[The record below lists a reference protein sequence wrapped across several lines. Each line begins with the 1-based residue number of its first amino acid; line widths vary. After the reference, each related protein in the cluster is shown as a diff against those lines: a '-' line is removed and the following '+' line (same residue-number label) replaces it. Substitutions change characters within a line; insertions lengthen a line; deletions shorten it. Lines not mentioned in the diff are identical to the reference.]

1 MSDSLLE
8 VQYIPVADLT
18 LDDALQP
25 RCEIDV
31 SLIEDYAALL
41 MEGTELPPLAV
52 FRDAANRLWLAD
64 GFHRLRA
71 HQTLDR
77 TEVPCLV
84 HSGERAEA
92 IRHSVIANAAH
103 GKPRSRGDL
112 ARSYDILKREG
123 LVEPGDADRVQA
135 LLQCSGGWAYKLTQA
150 DRDRAKRE
158 RDRAI
163 LEKHGEGKS
172 EREIARETGVLPQTV
187 HNVLN
192 RVPKKS
198 SVEIFGT
205 PLPGGL
211 EAPVPE
217 IAMDRAMHVEPSSE
231 QGQALPDPAL
241 REDGHRNL
249 AAPLPPATDCP
260 KAAPT
265 PPRYE
270 DYVDPVAL
278 EAWYRVIKALQA
290 FTALQPVPDL
300 IQSPCP
306 QVFYAVDAALPAARA
321 WLHRFEQEFDHVKQ
335 LSEIA

>member
-1 MSDSLLE
+1 MSDSIHE
-8 VQYIPVADLT
+8 VQRLPVADLT

-25 RCEIDV
+25 RCEIDL

-52 FRDAANRLWLAD
+52 FRDAENRLWLAD

-77 TEVPCLV
+77 TEVPCIV

-158 RDRAI
+158 RDRTI
-163 LEKHGEGKS
+163 IEKHQQGMGQ
-172 EREIARETGVLPQTV
+172 REISRATGVPVQTV
-187 HNVLN
+187 NDVVN
-192 RVPKKS
+192 RVSGNSTVEFPDS
-198 SVEIFGT
+198 PTRGTADELSPSVSATVHAAPG
-205 PLPGGL
+205 PASLPHTEMLG
-211 EAPVPE
+211 A
-217 IAMDRAMHVEPSSE
+217 
-231 QGQALPDPAL
+231 QALPDDHHAVC
-241 REDGHRNL
+241 
-249 AAPLPPATDCP
+249 AP
-260 KAAPT
+260 APT
-265 PPRYE
+265 APAPAADPLPRYE